1 MSEKRRIVSAVSW
14 QRPGDRRVQA
24 LGGKAVGL
32 LDLPMDWTPP
42 FVVLG
47 QPFLEAWQEA
57 GGSAARAFA
66 GATHEDTA
74 ALADLLR
81 KAKSIEGS
89 QGLIARSNA
98 PGETDGEARGRFRSH
113 DTSLQE
119 VEVFATVDAVL
130 EQSRPQEPVFAVVQ
144 VRMARRSAGY
154 LSNERRVAERSS
166 QWLIEEN
173 QAGGGRRR
181 IRVRGEPLSLDVGDR
196 GTLETALR
204 RLAGELREHS
214 DGRVHCE
221 WVWDG
226 RRLWVVQR
234 ESAHEIRGGP
244 VADYL
249 SISPGDNRGAEPAG
263 GLRRIRRLSRA
274 EAAGWSKLQRRYAME
289 QLGLPVAPV
298 YFLPGSVF
306 EEQQASGFAELRE
319 DLATLTRAGTP
330 LVVRCDVTSESN
342 HQTLALPTSDPLAS
356 SDALLEAMRG
366 TAAALAGRGI
376 GTGEWAFLPA
386 SLVPARAS
394 VMAQARPG
402 TQMVRLDALWGF
414 PDGVGGLP
422 HDSYFHR
429 PGSGRTESRRE
440 YKGACLLWNEVD
452 GWHFEAVPAPYDWA
466 AVLNEEEV
474 ATVAEWALRLA
485 DHLDR
490 EVQLMVLA
498 RVGGRRGAAGLV
510 PWHYTDHIVPVRRQ
524 TVQFA
529 PGGEVAVVREP
540 ADLASLD
547 LVASEGIFLR
557 PVAAELRD
565 PAFVQEVGRRAATAD
580 LPVYFEGS
588 VLGHSFYLLRS
599 TGAHVTSIGA
609 AAPIVRPEDYNKLV
623 RDRIPEIVSAA
634 GGGTRV
640 VHANDAQARW
650 LLRQKLVEE
659 ALEVFASDGDELVEE
674 LADLAE
680 VLEALYRRLGVDAGN
695 VEAAQRRK
703 RAERGG
709 FEELVFLES
718 TVPDASMEEQRE
730 ADEEALFNLAEEP
743 TRQGQAL
750 GSADPVEVLDENS
763 RVMFRIPMVPPL
775 RQGLPLREQRLTV
788 GAASVWV
795 GFDDGFVEL
804 RVERGEPQ
812 PAQLELELDE

>member
-32 LDLPMDWTPP
+32 LDLPTDWTPP
-42 FVVLG
+42 FIVLG
-47 QPFLEAWQEA
+47 QLFLEAWQKA

-66 GATHEDTA
+66 GATHEDAA
-74 ALADLLR
+74 ALAELLR
-81 KAKSIEGS
+81 KAESIGGS

-98 PGETDGEARGRFRSH
+98 PDEADGEARGRFRSH
-113 DTSLQE
+113 DTSLQKE
-119 VEVFATVDAVL
+119 ELFAAVDAVVG
-130 EQSRPQEPVFAVVQ
+130 QSRPREPVFAVVQ
-144 VRMARRSAGY
+144 VRMTRQSAGY

-173 QAGGGRRR
+173 HAGGGRRR

-204 RLAGELREHS
+204 RLAGELRARS

-234 ESAHEIRGGP
+234 ESPHEIRGGP

-249 SISPGDNRGAEPAG
+249 GSSPGDDCGAEPAC
-263 GLRRIRRLSRA
+263 GLQRIRRLSRA
-274 EAAGWSKLQRRYAME
+274 EAAGWSKLRRRYAME

-306 EEQQASGFAELRE
+306 DEQQASNFAELRE
-319 DLATLTRAGTP
+319 DLATLTRTGTP

-356 SDALLEAMRG
+356 SDALLEAMRR
-366 TAAALAGRGI
+366 TAAGLAVRGI
-376 GTGEWAFLPA
+376 GASEWAFLPA

-414 PDGVGGLP
+414 PDGVGSLP
-422 HDSYFHR
+422 HDSYFYH

-440 YKGACLLWNEVD
+440 YKGTCLLWDEVD

-474 ATVAEWALRLA
+474 ATAAEWALRLA
-485 DHLDR
+485 DHLGR
-490 EVQLMVLA
+490 EVQLMVLV

-510 PWHYTDHIVPVRRQ
+510 PWHYTDHIVPARRQ

-529 PGGEVAVVREP
+529 PTGEIALVREP
-540 ADLASLD
+540 AELESLD
-547 LVASEGIFLR
+547 LAGCEGILLR
-557 PVAAELRD
+557 PMAAELRD
-565 PAFVQEVGRRAATAD
+565 PAFVQGVGQQAAAAD

-599 TGAHVTSIGA
+599 TGAHVISIGA
-609 AAPIVRPEDYNKLV
+609 APPSVRPEDYNKLV
-623 RDRIPEIVSAA
+623 RDRIPEIVSA
-634 GGGTRV
+634 GGGGAKV
-640 VHANDAQARW
+640 VHANEVQAGW

-674 LADLAE
+674 LADLTE
-680 VLEALYRRLGVDAGN
+680 VLEAIYRQLDVDAGD
-695 VEAAQRRK
+695 VEAARRRK

-709 FEELVFLES
+709 FEQLVFLES
-718 TVPDASMEEQRE
+718 TVPDASVEEPHE
-730 ADEEALFNLAEEP
+730 ADEEALFDLAEQP
-743 TRQGQAL
+743 AQQAQAL
-750 GSADPVEVLDENS
+750 GGTDPVEVLDKNS
-763 RVMFRIPMVPPL
+763 RIVFRIPMAPPL
-775 RQGLPLREQRLTV
+775 RQGLPLREQQLTV
-788 GAASVWV
+788 GGASVWV
-795 GFDDGFVEL
+795 SFDDGFVEL

-812 PAQLELELDE
+812 PAQLKLELDE